1 MNFAVYIE
9 RDPTSAQIAGLMKAA
24 AECGYP
30 SRYKYIVFY
39 FAGHGGRD
47 ESGKLF
53 VEGLQLDEKNPEI
66 IHIEEY
72 IIDPLKSLSEFT
84 RLFFFDC
91 CQTTG
96 KGAPFRDGGGKQA
109 QNPKPYPGILVAYST
124 SEGQKSFGNR
134 TDGGIWT
141 YYLCK
146 NIRESKKIG
155 EVLSKTFNDVVR
167 IREQFQ
173 KPTTVCTDDMLN
185 IVLKQGNNKFTCK
198 LINQGLY

>member
-1 MNFAVYIE
+1 
-9 RDPTSAQIAGLMKAA
+9 MKAA

-30 SRYKYIVFY
+30 SRYKYIAFY

-66 IHIEEY
+66 LHIEEY
-72 IIDPLKSLSEFT
+72 IIDPLKSLSECT

-96 KGAPFRDGGGKQA
+96 NGAPFRDGGGKQA
-109 QNPKPYPGILVAYST
+109 QNPKPHPGILVAYST

-155 EVLSKTFNDVVR
+155 EVLFKTFNDVVR

-185 IVLKQGNNKFTCK
+185 IVLKRGNNKFTCK
-198 LINQGLY
+198 LINQGLYSVFE